1 MKLSGKPANR
11 PVRKNDLIVFRNPPD
26 LVQRWMDDDYNAKSR
41 AAAFFAGLG
50 LVVCQLAIN
59 TIDNAFS
66 AGMDLAGL

>member
-1 MKLSGKPANR
+1 M
-11 PVRKNDLIVFRNPPD
+11 
-26 LVQRWMDDDYNAKSR
+26 QRWLDNDYNARSR
-41 AAAFFAGLG
+41 AAAFFAGFG